1 MIWCC
6 VVHVGRGE
14 GKNGLE
20 RERERESMCM
30 CVHGQDR
37 QSHLCF
43 SPKPFTLL
51 RKELEV
57 IGWIHEPIFFFFFF
71 FFFFFEYNMYTAL
84 TKKLLQFYPHFLS
97 YTATPAPA
105 PAPAPSSPLQRRNP
119 SLSYNST
126 SPPNTQRTAPTQ
138 PRLAS
143 PLENTEN
150 PQSPRYRSRNHSEI
164 NTVFRPRERR
174 EHFID

>member
-71 FFFFFEYNMYTAL
+71 FFEYNMYTAL
-84 TKKLLQFYPHFLS
+84 TKNYYSSTHTFSPTLLHQHQHQHQHLLRLYNGETLPSPTTPHHH
-97 YTATPAPA
+97 PIHNGPH
-105 PAPAPSSPLQRRNP
+105 
-119 SLSYNST
+119 
-126 SPPNTQRTAPTQ
+126 PPNH
-138 PRLAS
+138 AS
-143 PLENTEN
+143 PV
-150 PQSPRYRSRNHSEI
+150 PWKIPRTRNRHGIVVATIARS
-164 NTVFRPRERR
+164 TPYFALVREGN
-174 EHFID
+174 IL